1 VEGGEERELVGG
13 VRLYIYWVRNRPT
26 PSDLAGRYGV
36 GRLIEVIGGRHVG
49 PWVACGS
56 GREAAACLPQFSFS
70 LTFIIRSEITGI
82 MLRST
87 CCERNRKQFYIFVA
101 SATGIMQRLV
111 VFISNDKI

>member
-56 GREAAACLPQFSFS
+56 GREAAACLPHFSFS

-82 MLRST
+82 MLR
-87 CCERNRKQFYIFVA
+87 QHAA
-101 SATGIMQRLV
+101 SATGNNSTYLLRAQQESCKDL
-111 VFISNDKI
+111 